1 MNDIMANDMLVD
13 KSKGVVQFDNDRQT
27 YYALMGISTIHLW
40 LAGWLTDW
48 RRDIQT
54 DGLAFRTPYPVIIF
68 IYFLLAVVGGMWL
81 N

>member
-40 LAGWLTDW
+40 LAD
-48 RRDIQT
+48 
-54 DGLAFRTPYPVIIF
+54 
-68 IYFLLAVVGGMWL
+68 
-81 N
+81 